1 MASQASNSVM
11 IAPRLTCAHE
21 CRIGRLALRAVLA
34 LAIVLVRPPALAQEP
49 MDPAGEHRRL
59 TVEGREFI
67 VMPAYASAASEPPGL
82 VRAAA
87 GAFPEPIAVEVRETI
102 SHRIH
107 VVSIDGQTW
116 RAAAPLH
123 GPRSWVVFDPARRR
137 FESLLPSIRVELG
150 GGATPQAVAQ
160 SVGATGIE
168 VFESLGF
175 AIVILPGNLH
185 PADALARIRT
195 LPGEPEATARLR
207 RPRINWR

>member
-1 MASQASNSVM
+1 MTIVSKTALVCPDRS
-11 IAPRLTCAHE
+11 R
-21 CRIGRLALRAVLA
+21 RLALRAVFA
-34 LAIVLVRPPALAQEP
+34 LAIVLVRPSALAQEP
-49 MDPAGEHRRL
+49 MDPAGGHRPL

-67 VMPAYASAASEPPGL
+67 VMPAYASGASEPAGL

-87 GAFPEPIAVEVRETI
+87 GAFAEPIAVEVRETI

-116 RAAAPLH
+116 QASAPLH

-150 GGATPQAVAQ
+150 GGTTPQAVAR